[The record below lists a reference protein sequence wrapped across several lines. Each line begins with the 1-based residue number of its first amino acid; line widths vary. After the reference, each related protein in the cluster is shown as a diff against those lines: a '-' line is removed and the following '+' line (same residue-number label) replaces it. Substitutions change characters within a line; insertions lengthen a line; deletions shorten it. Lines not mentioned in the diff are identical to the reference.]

1 MKLNSI
7 TLQNFKG
14 IDNLK
19 IKLDGKTTVIFG
31 VNGVGK
37 STILQAIDLLYA
49 DIIAKLMGTVR
60 SKTAKFHEDYISYG
74 KSVASINADFGF
86 GDGESICYERAIDR
100 AKGEKRN
107 TNALKKLTDK
117 FQVLYIQ
124 KGYDDGNGNWIEEP
138 DNKNMPIFVNYGVNR
153 IVLDVPV
160 RAPKEQFLK
169 LDAFDKAIEST
180 IDFRNLFKW
189 FRNQEDIEN
198 QIKVRENPGYEDSSL
213 AAVKKAMLAML
224 DGFEDIRIE
233 RRPLAM
239 KVKKNGKSLKIDQLS
254 DGEKCTIALFGDL
267 ARRMALANP
276 EKENPLEGSGVVLI
290 DELDLHMHTSWQRK
304 VLNVLRDTFPNVQF
318 IITTHSPQILGEM
331 DDSVNLLYLYNE
343 DNKILFK
350 TYESFVGWDA
360 NVILEEV
367 MNTSS
372 VNQDIKKM
380 VMLMVFLRQEYLFQG
395 DEDVKQINKNG
406 APQWFEQWKTDFV
419 EANSRQP
426 HYKVDFAVNDSDGI
440 ERRRKLREA
449 LIKEQGKICCYCMRR
464 ISNNSAHIEHF
475 YPQESYQDR
484 DLLYENMFA
493 SCNGEATPIL
503 EDEHCGH
510 RKNNWFRDDMLSP
523 TDIEV
528 EKVFKY
534 SANGKISAV
543 RNRTS
548 SNVAQ
553 DMIHNLGLDSF
564 HLERDRKQAI
574 QASEVFDEEDYTDDE
589 IRSFIEYYSNK
600 NNDEYEPY
608 CKAIVD
614 CLEEML

>member
-14 IDNLK
+14 IDNLE

-49 DIIAKLMGTVR
+49 DIIAKLMGTIR

-372 VNQDIKKM
+372 VNLDIKKM
-380 VMLMVFLRQEYLFQG
+380 I
-395 DEDVKQINKNG
+395 DEMYKYIDDKKYNEAEKLADILDKKTNG
-406 APQWFEQWKTDFV
+406 YADGISKARILISRGRRR
-419 EANSRQP
+419 EAN
-426 HYKVDFAVNDSDGI
+426 
-440 ERRRKLREA
+440 
-449 LIKEQGKICCYCMRR
+449 
-464 ISNNSAHIEHF
+464 
-475 YPQESYQDR
+475 
-484 DLLYENMFA
+484 
-493 SCNGEATPIL
+493 
-503 EDEHCGH
+503 
-510 RKNNWFRDDMLSP
+510 
-523 TDIEV
+523 
-528 EKVFKY
+528 
-534 SANGKISAV
+534 
-543 RNRTS
+543 
-548 SNVAQ
+548 
-553 DMIHNLGLDSF
+553 
-564 HLERDRKQAI
+564 
-574 QASEVFDEEDYTDDE
+574 
-589 IRSFIEYYSNK
+589 
-600 NNDEYEPY
+600 
-608 CKAIVD
+608 
-614 CLEEML
+614 

>member
-239 KVKKNGKSLKIDQLS
+239 KVKKTASL
-254 DGEKCTIALFGDL
+254 
-267 ARRMALANP
+267 
-276 EKENPLEGSGVVLI
+276 
-290 DELDLHMHTSWQRK
+290 
-304 VLNVLRDTFPNVQF
+304 
-318 IITTHSPQILGEM
+318 
-331 DDSVNLLYLYNE
+331 
-343 DNKILFK
+343 
-350 TYESFVGWDA
+350 
-360 NVILEEV
+360 
-367 MNTSS
+367 
-372 VNQDIKKM
+372 
-380 VMLMVFLRQEYLFQG
+380 
-395 DEDVKQINKNG
+395 
-406 APQWFEQWKTDFV
+406 
-419 EANSRQP
+419 
-426 HYKVDFAVNDSDGI
+426 
-440 ERRRKLREA
+440 
-449 LIKEQGKICCYCMRR
+449 
-464 ISNNSAHIEHF
+464 
-475 YPQESYQDR
+475 
-484 DLLYENMFA
+484 
-493 SCNGEATPIL
+493 
-503 EDEHCGH
+503 
-510 RKNNWFRDDMLSP
+510 
-523 TDIEV
+523 
-528 EKVFKY
+528 
-534 SANGKISAV
+534 
-543 RNRTS
+543 
-548 SNVAQ
+548 
-553 DMIHNLGLDSF
+553 
-564 HLERDRKQAI
+564 
-574 QASEVFDEEDYTDDE
+574 
-589 IRSFIEYYSNK
+589 
-600 NNDEYEPY
+600 
-608 CKAIVD
+608 
-614 CLEEML
+614 